1 MYIVYVYC
9 ICICMYPLCAFL
21 LINISKFGDLV
32 CSLFVQLQ
40 RHPETCFKCREQ
52 KSPTWGVQM
61 RSHLIDKIPLPTQPE
76 QRDAYVHML
85 YDLYVCI

>member
-1 MYIVYVYC
+1 
-9 ICICMYPLCAFL
+9 MYPLCAFL

-40 RHPETCFKCREQ
+40 RHPETCFKCREHL
-52 KSPTWGVQM
+52 GVQM